1 MKENGKRVKWLD
13 KDQKYIKME
22 IDMLAKLIIM
32 SLMVLEFGTIL
43 KNKLKDKVNGK
54 MEKELLG

>member
-1 MKENGKRVKWLD
+1 
-13 KDQKYIKME
+13 
-22 IDMLAKLIIM
+22 M